1 MEPDRLRPASTTFG
15 AENGEWSLLRHF
27 TIVERRDVR
36 GTVTFPDREA
46 AHQYVAASADQGGTA
61 PTTCRFFDGPLVCSR
76 HVVVFVAEP

>member
-1 MEPDRLRPASTTFG
+1 MPASTPFG

-46 AHQYVAASADQGGTA
+46 AHRYVCRLADQGARA
-61 PTTCRFFDGPLVCSR
+61 PDNLPFFDGPLVCTR